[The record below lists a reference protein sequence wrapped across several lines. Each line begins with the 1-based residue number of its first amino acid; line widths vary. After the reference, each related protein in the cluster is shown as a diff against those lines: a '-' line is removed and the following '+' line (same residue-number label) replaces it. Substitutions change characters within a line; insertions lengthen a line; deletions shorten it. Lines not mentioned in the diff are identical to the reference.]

1 MPVNNTTYMNKITVL
16 IADDHDIVRKA
27 LRCLLETAPDVQ
39 VVGEAADGYQCVR
52 ETQRLRPN
60 VVLLDVAMPLLNGME
75 AARQISRDVP
85 GSKVLML
92 STYSDNQHVKKV
104 VEAGAAGYLLKE
116 TAAKDLLSAIREIQ
130 NGNSFFSPAVSKHLV
145 PQAPG
150 NTANLTARQAA
161 VLQLI
166 AEGYPTKQI
175 ADILSLS
182 VKTAEKHRDSLMQKL
197 NLHNIPSLTRYALS
211 SGVVE
216 FNPWPRRPEFIGPG
230 RMTAGRKANA
240 ALADKPR
247 TKATVKAKKAAL
259 AECK

>member
-1 MPVNNTTYMNKITVL
+1 MNKITVL
-16 IADDHDIVRKA
+16 ISDDHDIVRKA
-27 LRCLLETAPDVQ
+27 LRCLLETASDVE

-52 ETQRLRPN
+52 ETKRLRPN
-60 VVLLDVAMPLLNGME
+60 IVLLDVAMPLLNGME
-75 AARQISRDVP
+75 AARQISREVP
-85 GSKVLML
+85 SSKVLML
-92 STYSDNQHVKKV
+92 STYSDSKHVQKV

-116 TAAKDLLSAIREIQ
+116 TAAKDLLSAIHEIQ

-145 PQAPG
+145 ARAPADAQA
-150 NTANLTARQAA
+150 LTARQAA

-197 NLHNIPSLTRYALS
+197 NLHNIPTLTRYALS
-211 SGVVE
+211 RGIVE

-230 RMTAGRKANA
+230 RMTAGRKPNA
-240 ALADKPR
+240 ALHAKAQIKPAAKVKR
-247 TKATVKAKKAAL
+247 TLAA
-259 AECK
+259 CK